1 MNTKNILAA
10 AVLVGFAAGCA
21 NLSRSRDTANPNV
34 SGETLAMQVCS
45 NCHGPTGNPVSPNF
59 PNLAQQ
65 QDAYIVAQLSQFR
78 RHSRIDPAGFEY
90 MWGLSHNLSD
100 KQIQELAT
108 HFAGQRL
115 DRLPAPARFAP
126 DRLAAGKA
134 IFTGGVPDSG
144 IPPCAS
150 CHGANGMGAASFPRI
165 AGQHADYLVK
175 QLGVFQRTDQRPDGA
190 IMKTV
195 AHKLTQ
201 QNIEDVSAYLQSM
214 AAE

>member
-1 MNTKNILAA
+1 MNTKMILAS
-10 AVLVGFAAGCA
+10 AVIVGLAVGCA
-21 NLSRSRDTANPNV
+21 NLPRSRDTANPDV
-34 SGETLAMQVCS
+34 PGETLALQVCS
-45 NCHGPTGNPVSPNF
+45 NCHGPTGNSVSPNF

-65 QDAYIVAQLSQFR
+65 QDAYIVAQLNQFR
-78 RHSRIDPAGFEY
+78 RHSRVDPAGFEY

-100 KQIQELAT
+100 KQIQELAA
-108 HFAGQRL
+108 HFAGQSL
-115 DRLPAPARFAP
+115 DRLPAPANVAA

-134 IFTGGVPDSG
+134 IFTAGIADSG

-214 AAE
+214 RVD